1 MTPDVERGCP
11 PPPRPRPE
19 GGSLPRS
26 GARQSLLTGL
36 LSLSAASLPWTRTAP
51 PAGGGDGRARRSQG
65 AVDAGGP
72 AFAVGGVF
80 ARGPEAPAARRYQ
93 DGDHVGPHPRRLL
106 RGSRHAPVGG
116 TGRLR
121 RPSRRTTVSGDT
133 EARTGGVSGQ
143 QGVDLDDQV
152 LREGR
157 QAGRVRV
164 ALPEAVLKAAHEGF
178 GLVVEPTPATPGEG
192 RHLVTPVTN

>member
-1 MTPDVERGCP
+1 MTPDVERGFP
-11 PPPRPRPE
+11 PPRRPRPE

-51 PAGGGDGRARRSQG
+51 PAGGEPVERDEARAQSMLAGLLSLSAAWLPGARRH
-65 AVDAGGP
+65 P
-72 AFAVGGVF
+72 
-80 ARGPEAPAARRYQ
+80 PARRYQ
-93 DGDHVGPHPRRLL
+93 DGGHVGPHPRRLL

-121 RPSRRTTVSGDT
+121 RPIRRTTVSGDT

-164 ALPEAVLKAAHEGF
+164 AVPEAVLEAAHEGF

-192 RHLVTPVTN
+192 RHLSTSSG